1 MNLKEEPVQYQ
12 VSSYEEERGKPMPSL
27 NHSFAQSRLLRAL
40 SKCSGIEVASE
51 LTIEIDGRRYT
62 PDLSVYPERKVD
74 WEHDTIRETT
84 MPLVT
89 VEILS
94 PTQPS
99 QDLMEHKEIY
109 LTAGV
114 KSCWV
119 VLPSFKSIYIYA
131 KDQPVLSFTSGVAHD
146 PVTGLQAD
154 LAEVFR

>member
-12 VSSYEEERGKPMPSL
+12 VSSYEEERGKPMPSF
-27 NHSFAQSRLLRAL
+27 NHAVAQINLGFEFMKRGGVR
-40 SKCSGIEVASE
+40 VASE

-62 PDLSVYPERKVD
+62 PDLSVYPERKVN
-74 WEHDTIRETT
+74 WEHDTLRETT